1 MKPIHGITQTVE
13 LEKQKFK
20 VNVKL
25 KGKVKAAH

>member
-1 MKPIHGITQTVE
+1 MKLSCITSVRS
-13 LEKQKFK
+13 EKRQFK